1 MKIGKV
7 SDRTQIPASCI
18 RYYEKKGL
26 LAPAKRLAS
35 GYRDYPLEVFE
46 TLLIIKA
53 AQRRGFSLDELR
65 SLLPGPGNHWPSKAL
80 LLKAL
85 RAKQG
90 QLSQQ
95 LAQLKQSQAQLG
107 WLIHTVDRKPSAMPR
122 EAHIRQVLSQLKSK
136 GILKVPTTKKK
147 KEPG

>member
-1 MKIGKV
+1 MNIGEIAQ
-7 SDRTQIPASCI
+7 RTQIAASCI

-26 LAPAKRLAS
+26 IAPAKRLPS

-46 TLLIIKA
+46 ALLLIKT
-53 AQRRGFSLDELR
+53 AQQRGFSLKELQKM
-65 SLLPGPGNHWPSKAL
+65 LPGPNNTWPSRVL

-90 QLSQQ
+90 QLKRQME
-95 LAQLKQSQAQLG
+95 QLKQHQAQLG
-107 WLIHTVDRKPSAMPR
+107 WLIITVGRKPSSMSR
-122 EAHIRQVLSQLKSK
+122 EAHIRQVLSQLRSK
-136 GILKVPTTKKK
+136 GILKVPRAGKK